1 MGQQLSNAMP
11 ITILELLS
19 NKIPISRYIK
29 ESPILAKSLNLYPH
43 YKNPAVI
50 AMLDESWLPPVL
62 TIEQLL
68 EMPSD
73 SIGHKLSIYLLA
85 MNRNQEGIHS
95 VPGTARFPIRYPIS
109 VEKLVGNRLRQT
121 HDYMHLL
128 TNFNTSQLGEA
139 ALQAFYLGQRTSI
152 LSLLFTISSLGS
164 FLTQAGQID
173 LLKAIID
180 GLDMGLNA
188 KPNSSFTRFELCMT
202 DNLDSIRRSLNINPT
217 SGTAWT
223 FGEIV

>member
-1 MGQQLSNAMP
+1 MSQHLSNAMP
-11 ITILELLS
+11 ITILDLLS

-29 ESPILAKSLNLYPH
+29 ESPILAKSLNLYSH
-43 YKNPAVI
+43 NKNPEVI
-50 AMLDESWLPPVL
+50 AMLDETWLPPDY

-73 SIGHKLSIYLLA
+73 SIGHKLSIHLLT

-139 ALQAFYLGQRTSI
+139 ALQAFYLGQRSTI
-152 LSLLFTISSLGS
+152 LSLLYTISSLGS
-164 FLTQAGQID
+164 FITKAGQVD
-173 LLKAIID
+173 LLEAIIN

-188 KPNSSFTRFELCMT
+188 KPNSSFTRFELCIT
-202 DNLDSIRRSLNINPT
+202 DNLDSIRRSLNIIPT

-223 FGEIV
+223 FSEVV